1 MIEALIKKIEESG
14 SEIIL
19 EVRIKVPEKPIQPD
33 QQDFG
38 DEPRFINA
46 EANYQKRLGE
56 WKELLTD
63 IELLHIGSIKMK
75 QGGD

>member
-19 EVRIKVPEKPIQPD
+19 EVRIKVPEKPNQPD
-33 QQDFG
+33 RTECAD
-38 DEPRFINA
+38 DPRFINA
-46 EANYQKRLGE
+46 EVNYQKRLGE
-56 WKELLTD
+56 WKKILSD
-63 IELLHIGSIKMK
+63 IESLHIGSIKMK